1 MGVRETVKFAFL
13 TAQREREREK
23 GGKREDGSVE
33 QGGEAKLAQ
42 TS

>member
-1 MGVRETVKFAFL
+1 MGVCETAKFAFL

-23 GGKREDGSVE
+23 GPVE